1 MDLDKIYYINNGVD
15 LGIYHRQQKEDWLPD
30 EDLDR
35 KDTFKVM
42 YTGSMGVANS
52 VQDILDAAI
61 LLKDTRR
68 SSSSSMVQ
76 VIRKKT

>member
-1 MDLDKIYYINNGVD
+1 MVWILASITDS
-15 LGIYHRQQKEDWLPD
+15 RKEDWLPD

-61 LLKDTRR
+61 LLKEHKEI
-68 SSSSSMVQ
+68 SSSSMVQ